1 MAVATQTTTRT
12 EINGD
17 DISAYVKKVSLV
29 LNGEE
34 VDITTFSSAGNK
46 TLLGGLKSA
55 AVSIEFLNDFAAS
68 ALDADLFG
76 LFNTGTV
83 VTCKIRVG
91 SGPISTSNPEY
102 QMSVLI
108 SQITPIDVTPGS
120 VSMQSVTWPVSG
132 AITRAT
138 S

>member
-34 VDITTFSSAGNK
+34 VDITTFSSAGWK
-46 TLLGGLKSA
+46 TVLGGLKSW

-68 ALDADLFG
+68 ALDADLFSI
-76 LFNTGTV
+76 FGTV

-91 SGPISTSNPEY
+91 SGLISTSNPEY
-102 QMSVLI
+102 QGSVLI
-108 SQITPIDVTPGS
+108 NQLTPIDVTPGT
-120 VSMQSVTWPVSG
+120 VSMMSVTWPGSG
-132 AITRAT
+132 VPTRAT
-138 S
+138 SS

>member
-76 LFNTGTV
+76 LFNTV
-83 VTCKIRVG
+83 VPCKIRVG
-91 SGPISTSNPEY
+91 SGSISTSNPEY

-138 S
+138 SS